1 MPSIMPR
8 DVARVVGISEQ
19 QLLRRLDTANVTVSS
34 LSYDDNTHEF
44 TAYMSGGQKK
54 IMYIVETPRGRGAF
68 FGSRGALNHMKN
80 NPDLYPHLQESATA
94 VYIPVLISIE
104 GRTDV
109 LAGRIDLL

>member
-8 DVARVVGISEQ
+8 DAANMIGVSEAH
-19 QLLRRLDTANVTVSS
+19 LLRRIDTANVTVSS
-34 LSYDDNTHEF
+34 LSYDENTHEF
-44 TAYMSGGQKK
+44 TAAMSGGQKK
-54 IMYIVETPRGRGAF
+54 IMYIVETPRGRSANF
-68 FGSRGALNHMKN
+68 ARRGALNHMKN
-80 NPDLYPHLQESATA
+80 NPDLYEQLRESATA

>member
-34 LSYDDNTHEF
+34 LSYDENTHEF
-44 TAYMSGGQKK
+44 TAAMSGGQKK
-54 IMYIVETPRGRGAF
+54 IMYIVETPRGRSAYF
-68 FGSRGALNHMKN
+68 ARRGALNRMRD
-80 NPDLYPHLQESATA
+80 NPDLYEQLLESATA
-94 VYIPVLISIE
+94 VYIPVLTEWE
-104 GRTDV
+104 GRTDL